1 MDLRISNVEPKYEN
15 QKTTGEIVSVNG
27 YANDS
32 SGDYVNARLT
42 LVSSDLTD
50 GKAFDDLTSKD
61 LSALAK
67 KKLAAY
73 TAMEA

>member
-15 QKTTGEIVSVNG
+15 QKITGEIVSVNG

-42 LVSSDLTD
+42 LVSSDLTG
-50 GKAFDDLTSKD
+50 GKTFDDLTSKE
-61 LSALAK
+61 LLAMAK
-67 KKLAAY
+67 KKLAF
-73 TAMEA
+73 E